1 MPADT
6 MELAY
11 GVIGEIGADVADI
24 RIPGEQRRQLHLPG
38 ADILLLAGLTV
49 VSAFFRGLL
58 TGIVAETGKTGE
70 DLGRGLVRRFTALIG
85 RLAPG
90 AATPAGDAG
99 TEGTPPADQVPADAG
114 TVPASTE
121 AAGPE
126 AAGPEAAGPEAGDGD
141 VLADYRQAA
150 ADAEAALARLGVAAG
165 ALEKYAAG
173 AQAEV
178 AAALRGLGLRDERV
192 QVLAPATTTRLISQV
207 HTDLTAG

>member
-24 RIPGEQRRQLHLPG
+24 TIPGEITSQLHLPG

-58 TGIVAETGKTGE
+58 TGIVAETGTAGE
-70 DLGRGLVRRFTALIG
+70 ELGAILVGRFTGLLA

-90 AATPAGDAG
+90 AAAPAGSHRDEPAG
-99 TEGTPPADQVPADAG
+99 EGPAEEG
-114 TVPASTE
+114 SSE
-121 AAGPE
+121 EGPGGDE
-126 AAGPEAAGPEAGDGD
+126 DGD
-141 VLADYRQAA
+141 VLTDFRQAA
-150 ADAEAALARLGVAAG
+150 ADAEAALTRLGAAAG
-165 ALEKYAAG
+165 ALEQYAAG

-178 AAALRGLGLRDERV
+178 AAALRSLGLRDERV
-192 QVLAPATTTRLISQV
+192 QVLAPAATSRLIGQL
-207 HTDLTAG
+207 HTDLRAT

>member
-24 RIPGEQRRQLHLPG
+24 TIPGEITRQLHLPG

-58 TGIVAETGKTGE
+58 TGIAAEAGQTGE
-70 DLGRGLVRRFTALIG
+70 DLVRRFTGLLH

-90 AATPAGDAG
+90 AAAPAGSH
-99 TEGTPPADQVPADAG
+99 G
-114 TVPASTE
+114 TVPGGE
-121 AAGPE
+121 PG
-126 AAGPEAAGPEAGDGD
+126 GDGDGGDGGDGD
-141 VLADYRQAA
+141 VLTDFRQAA
-150 ADAEAALARLGVAAG
+150 ADAEAALTRLGVTAG
-165 ALEKYAAG
+165 ALGQYAAG

-178 AAALRGLGLRDERV
+178 AAAMASLGLRDERV
-192 QVLAPATTTRLISQV
+192 QALAPATTARLISQV
-207 HTDLTAG
+207 QTDLTAT

>member
-24 RIPGEQRRQLHLPG
+24 TIPGEITSQLHLPG

-58 TGIVAETGKTGE
+58 TGIAAEAGQTGE
-70 DLGRGLVRRFTALIG
+70 DLVRRFTGLLH

-90 AATPAGDAG
+90 AAAPAGSS
-99 TEGTPPADQVPADAG
+99 G
-114 TVPASTE
+114 TVPGGE
-121 AAGPE
+121 PGEP
-126 AAGPEAAGPEAGDGD
+126 GGDGGDGGDGD
-141 VLADYRQAA
+141 GGDVLTDFRQAA
-150 ADAEAALARLGVAAG
+150 ADAEAALTRLGVTAG
-165 ALEKYAAG
+165 ALGQYAAG

-178 AAALRGLGLRDERV
+178 AAAMASLGLRDERV
-192 QVLAPATTTRLISQV
+192 QALAPATTARLISQV
-207 HTDLTAG
+207 QTDLTAT

>member
-90 AATPAGDAG
+90 EATPAGDAG

-114 TVPASTE
+114 TVPAST
-121 AAGPE
+121 E

-207 HTDLTAG
+207 HADLTAG